1 MGFNEGKA
9 CDAVIRVLEA
19 RDGQTREGLRSPEQ
33 DGHAAP
39 IELTCCIGK
48 RLFAFEHT
56 GIEPFPGHVQLQ
68 AEAKRHFR
76 PIEAMLAG
84 KLPPTET
91 FELMIPVKAMQGLR
105 MNDLQRVQR
114 SLAAWVE
121 ATAPTLP
128 LALYGRYVVPIQS
141 VQPPGVPFHV
151 SLHRWKTHIPPD
163 RFQIVHMVTDLES
176 ARKLRIEEA
185 CARKFP
191 KLDAWRSS
199 KGARTVLVL
208 EDNDI
213 QLTNPQNVFDTLKSV
228 ERKFSNRP
236 DEIYLV
242 CTAIENPWYV
252 WALRVDHRDYY
263 TLCRADQCLTEV
275 DANSLSDLT
284 GHPRLK
290 A

>member
-1 MGFNEGKA
+1 MSGGKDDMTFNEGKA

-19 RDGQTREGLRSPEQ
+19 REGQTREDLRSPEQ

-39 IELTCCIGK
+39 IELTCRIGD

-68 AEAKRHFR
+68 AEAKRHFH

-91 FELMIPVKAMQGLR
+91 FELRIPVKATQGLR
-105 MNDLQRVQR
+105 TKDLQRVQG

-128 LALYGRYVVPIQS
+128 LAPYGRYVVPIQS
-141 VQPPGVPFHV
+141 VQPPGVPFEV
-151 SLHRWKTHIPPD
+151 SLHRWKTVIPPD
-163 RFQIVHMVTDLES
+163 RFQISHTVTDLES
-176 ARKLRIEEA
+176 ARELRIQKA
-185 CARKFP
+185 CASKFP

-199 KGARTVLVL
+199 SGARTVLVL

-213 QLTNPQNVFDTLKSV
+213 QLTNPQNVFDTLKAV
-228 ERKFSNRP
+228 EREFSNTTLYAEPINASRKSMR
-236 DEIYLV
+236 
-242 CTAIENPWYV
+242 TAFPI
-252 WALRVDHRDYY
+252 
-263 TLCRADQCLTEV
+263 
-275 DANSLSDLT
+275 
-284 GHPRLK
+284 
-290 A
+290 